1 MKIKNNERYITNKQL
16 NKIIKFLGNEYIPK
30 QIIICE
36 NRLDILKLGFIN
48 CLLLFVSLR
57 IIPIILGKIEGSYNH
72 IFNRV
77 CIFIFAQ
84 DYDDYNYHSKQ
95 FYSLHALLHEL
106 RHHYQYVKRSGIS
119 ELDADY
125 FATKFLNTK
134 SKKIKEIMGWRN
146 EWKVEEE
153 D

>member
-95 FYSLHALLHEL
+95 FYSLHALLYEL

>member
-16 NKIIKFLGNEYIPK
+16 NKILKFLGNEYSPK

-36 NRLDILKLGFIN
+36 NRLDILKLGFVH
-48 CLLLFVSLR
+48 CLLMSVSLR
-57 IIPIILGKIEGSYNH
+57 IFPILLGKIEGSYNH

-77 CIFIFAQ
+77 CVFIFAQ

-106 RHHYQYVKRSGIS
+106 RHYYQYVNRLGIS
-119 ELDADY
+119 ETDADY
-125 FATKFLNTK
+125 FATKFLNTN
-134 SKKIKEIMGWRN
+134 SLMVKEIMGWKS
-146 EWKVEEE
+146 EWEVEEE